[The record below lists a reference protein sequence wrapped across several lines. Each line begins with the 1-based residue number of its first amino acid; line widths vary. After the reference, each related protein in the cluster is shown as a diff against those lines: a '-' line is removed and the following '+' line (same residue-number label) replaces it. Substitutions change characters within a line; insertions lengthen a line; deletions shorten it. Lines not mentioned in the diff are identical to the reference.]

1 MISEAKNMGDINGL
15 DKARVL
21 KVELSGGEFDEGA

>member
-1 MISEAKNMGDINGL
+1 MKSEAKKMVDIKGL
-15 DKARVL
+15 DKTRVL